1 MANVEQRGA
10 DRRTAERGALIEAA
24 AEVFSETGFEG
35 ARLGDIAVRAGAA
48 AAGTAAAGAAPGT
61 AAAGAA
67 PGAAPAGAPADSGE
81 GDAGSRTDAEFA
93 SKRRLVSEL
102 LVTQRERVFGVYARG
117 GRAPGGAVERLLAIM
132 DEMTGLITS
141 DPIVRAGVRLAQ
153 SGVEEVRA
161 EARIPFEEWALLL
174 RRLIREGIAEGEVSP
189 EIDEDL
195 VVEIIN
201 ELMVGAQVCSEI
213 EDLWVSLP
221 ERTQRLRPFI
231 VRLLRGD
238 VVGQESVR

>member
-10 DRRTAERGALIEAA
+10 DRGTAVERAALVAAA

-35 ARLGDIAVRAGAA
+35 ARLGDIEVRAGA
-48 AAGTAAAGAAPGT
+48 
-61 AAAGAA
+61 
-67 PGAAPAGAPADSGE
+67 PAGAGD
-81 GDAGSRTDAEFA
+81 GDAETGSGSGTDPEFA
-93 SKRRLVSEL
+93 GKHELVREL
-102 LVTQRERVFGVYARG
+102 LAAQRERVFAVYARG
-117 GRAPGGAVERLLAIM
+117 GRAPGGAVERLLAII

-141 DPIVRAGVRLAQ
+141 DPVVRAGVRLAQ

-189 EIDEDL
+189 QIDEDL

-221 ERTQRLRPFI
+221 ERTRRLRPFI
-231 VRLLRGD
+231 VRLLRGE
-238 VVGQESVR
+238 Q